1 MSSTTTT
8 ALSAG
13 AQQLY
18 NHGLLPS
25 SLPNSVLNS
34 SSSSELSKLADS
46 SVALQETAA
55 LFGFSS
61 NVDSADLS
69 STASNALL
77 QEINPTSSSTSSATD
92 PLTQAVNNELTS
104 SLNAAVSKYLP
115 QGGTTSGSQ
124 INLLA

>member
-13 AQQLY
+13 AQQLFD
-18 NHGLLPS
+18 HGLLPS
-25 SLPNSVLNS
+25 SVPNSVLNS
-34 SSSSELSKLADS
+34 SSSTELSKLADS
-46 SVALQETAA
+46 SIALQETAA

-61 NVDSADLS
+61 NSDSATLS

-77 QEINPTSSSTSSATD
+77 QEINPTSSSTSATD

-104 SLNAAVSKYLP
+104 SLNAAVNKYLP

>member
-1 MSSTTTT
+1 MSATTTT

-18 NHGLLPS
+18 DHGLLPS
-25 SLPNSVLNS
+25 SVPNSVLNT

-61 NVDSADLS
+61 DSASLS

-77 QEINPTSSSTSSATD
+77 QEINPTSSSSSSATD
-92 PLTQAVNNELTS
+92 PLNQAVNNELTS
-104 SLNAAVSKYLP
+104 SLDAAVSKYLP